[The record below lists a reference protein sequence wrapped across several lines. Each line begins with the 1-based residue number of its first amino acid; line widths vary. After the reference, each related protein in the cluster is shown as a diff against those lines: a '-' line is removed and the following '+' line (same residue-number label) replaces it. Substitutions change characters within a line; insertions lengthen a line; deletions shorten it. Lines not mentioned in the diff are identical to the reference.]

1 MMNERIDAT
10 HQGNIVLH
18 YRKLK
23 KMSRWKLA
31 ELLEVDVSTIYRME
45 NQALIKDAKRRQ
57 LLVELLG
64 IPAALMSLD
73 LASHPFVAP
82 LMINDDQMGFFEQ
95 ELATRWDIYHTGG
108 TTRAFQG
115 FDTWLKQVQSFT
127 KDTGVSAWRE
137 RAHALLLMSYQL
149 HGSILRDMMK
159 YEQAHASYQQAVV
172 VEIEL
177 DDHELMDSALARRG
191 VTYIQQ
197 NKSTDAV
204 VFLNE
209 ALHLIDGYGLPY
221 LRGYILQA
229 LSEAY
234 AMSQQPQASWRMI
247 DLAERAL
254 ERKGSALERSYCQAN
269 TTSTTAQK
277 GVNAV
282 LLHENDRAI
291 ALIEKGLSKYDPTL
305 VRGRARL
312 LAQQA
317 EAYQGIGDIDMCTA
331 TATDALNLALS
342 VGSKKTYMR
351 VQNVHTTLKKSSRAK
366 EKSVLHLGVL
376 LSQ

>member
-1 MMNERIDAT
+1 MMNEMIDAI

-73 LASHPFVAP
+73 IASHPFVTP
-82 LMINDDQMGFFEQ
+82 LIINDDQMGFFEQ

-108 TTRAFQG
+108 TTRASQG
-115 FDTWLKQVQSFT
+115 FDTWLKYISSFAQES
-127 KDTGVSAWRE
+127 KESAWRE
-137 RAHALLLMSYQL
+137 RAHALVLMSYQL
-149 HGSILRDMMK
+149 RGSIFRDMMK
-159 YEQAHASYQQAVV
+159 YEQAHTSYQQAFAFAK
-172 VEIEL
+172 EL
-177 DDHELMDSALARRG
+177 DDHELMASALARRG
-191 VTYIQQ
+191 VTCIQQ
-197 NKSTDAV
+197 NKPTDAI

-209 ALHLIDGYGLPY
+209 ASHLINGFGLPY
-221 LRGYILQA
+221 LRGYVLQA

-234 AMSQQPQASWRMI
+234 AMSQQPQASWRMM

-254 ERKGSALERSYCQAN
+254 ERKDKALERSYCQAN
-269 TTSTTAQK
+269 TTSITAQK
-277 GVNAV
+277 GINAV
-282 LLHENDRAI
+282 LLHEHDRAI

-331 TATDALNLALS
+331 TAKDAWMLARS
-342 VGSKKTYMR
+342 VGSNKTCMR
-351 VQNVHTTLKKSSRAK
+351 VQNVHTTLKTSSWGK

>member
-1 MMNERIDAT
+1 MA
-10 HQGNIVLH
+10 
-18 YRKLK
+18 
-23 KMSRWKLA
+23 
-31 ELLEVDVSTIYRME
+31 
-45 NQALIKDAKRRQ
+45 
-57 LLVELLG
+57 
-64 IPAALMSLD
+64 
-73 LASHPFVAP
+73 
-82 LMINDDQMGFFEQ
+82 
-95 ELATRWDIYHTGG
+95 
-108 TTRAFQG
+108 
-115 FDTWLKQVQSFT
+115 
-127 KDTGVSAWRE
+127 
-137 RAHALLLMSYQL
+137 
-149 HGSILRDMMK
+149 
-159 YEQAHASYQQAVV
+159 
-172 VEIEL
+172 
-177 DDHELMDSALARRG
+177 SALARRG

-197 NKSTDAV
+197 NMPTDAL

-209 ALHLIDGYGLPY
+209 SLHLIDGYGLSY

-254 ERKGSALERSYCQAN
+254 ERKGSVLERSYCQAN

-331 TATDALNLALS
+331 TATDALTLALS

-351 VQNVHTTLKKSSRAK
+351 VQNIHTTLKKSSRAK

-376 LSQ
+376 LSR